1 MTPLSY
7 GMEMPTGTGSCYCL
21 RLKRSG
27 WPYIDLYNYGTD
39 NNIVEGSTDGLGRA
53 LCDGKWHHA
62 AVTLW
67 AQYYSANSEVWI
79 DGNRAYSGYAIVRL
93 DTGTDYSYAS
103 VGGYSVQGNWQK
115 SLNGDLSRLRVYRRA
130 LSESEIRALSD
141 ELSPT
146 D

>member
-7 GMEMPTGTGSCYCL
+7 GMEITGGNGKCYCL
-21 RLKRSG
+21 KLGRSG
-27 WPYIDLYNYGTD
+27 WPFIDLYNYGTD
-39 NNIVEGSTDGLGRA
+39 NNIAEGSTDGLGRA

-67 AQYYSANSEVWI
+67 SENSRAYSEVWI
-79 DGNRAYSGYAIVRL
+79 DGNRAYRGYAIVRL
-93 DTGTDYSYAS
+93 DTGTDYSYAY
-103 VGGYSVQGNWQK
+103 VGGYSEQYNWRK
-115 SLNGDLSRLRVYRRA
+115 SLNGELSRLRVYGRA

>member
-7 GMEMPTGTGSCYCL
+7 GMEIPGGNGECYCL
-21 RLKRSG
+21 RLKGSG
-27 WPYIDLYNYGTD
+27 WPFIDLYNCGTD
-39 NNIVEGSTDGLGRA
+39 NNIAEGSTDGLGRA

-67 AQYYSANSEVWI
+67 SENSRAYSEVWI
-79 DGNRAYSGYAIVRL
+79 DGNRAYKSYAAVSL
-93 DTGTDYSYAS
+93 NTGTSYSYAY
-103 VGGYSVQGNWQK
+103 VGGYSREYNWIK
-115 SLNGDLSRLRVYRRA
+115 SLNGDLSRLRVYGRA

>member
-1 MTPLSY
+1 
-7 GMEMPTGTGSCYCL
+7 MEIPGGNGECYCL

-27 WPYIDLYNYGTD
+27 WPFIDLYNCGTD
-39 NNIVEGSTDGLGRA
+39 NNIAEGSTDGVGRA

-67 AQYYSANSEVWI
+67 SENSRAYSEVWI
-79 DGNRAYSGYAIVRL
+79 DGNRAYKSYAAGSL
-93 DTGTDYSYAS
+93 DTGTAYSYAI
-103 VGGYSVQGNWQK
+103 VGGNSEQYNWKK
-115 SLNGDLSRLRVYRRA
+115 SLNGGLSRLRVYGRA

>member
-1 MTPLSY
+1 
-7 GMEMPTGTGSCYCL
+7 MEIPGGAGKCYCL
-21 RLKRSG
+21 RLNRSG
-27 WPYIDLYNYGTD
+27 WPFIDLYNYGTD
-39 NNIVEGSTDGLGRA
+39 NNIAEGSTDGLGRA

-67 AQYYSANSEVWI
+67 SENARAYSEVWI
-79 DGNRAYSGYAIVRL
+79 DGNRAYKSYAAVSL
-93 DTGTDYSYAS
+93 DTGTGYSDAG
-103 VGGYSVQGNWQK
+103 VGGYSAQSNWMK
-115 SLNGDLSRLRVYRRA
+115 SLDGDLSRLRVYGRA

>member
-1 MTPLSY
+1 
-7 GMEMPTGTGSCYCL
+7 MEIPRGAGKCYCL
-21 RLKRSG
+21 RLNRSG
-27 WPYIDLYNYGTD
+27 WPFIDMYNYGTD

-67 AQYYSANSEVWI
+67 SENSRAYSEVWI
-79 DGNRAYSGYAIVRL
+79 DGNRAYKSYAAVNL
-93 DTGTDYSYAS
+93 NTGTAYSYAS
-103 VGGYSVQGNWQK
+103 VGGYSAEYNWIK
-115 SLNGDLSRLRVYRRA
+115 SLNGDLSRLRVYGRA

>member
-1 MTPLSY
+1 
-7 GMEMPTGTGSCYCL
+7 MEMPGGAGNCYCL
-21 RLKRSG
+21 KLGRSG
-27 WPYIDLYNYGTD
+27 WPFIDLYTRGTD
-39 NNIVEGSTDGLGRA
+39 SNIAEGSTDGVGRA

-67 AQYYSANSEVWI
+67 SENSRAYSEVWI
-79 DGNRAYSGYAIVRL
+79 DGNRAYKSYAAVSL
-93 DTGTDYSYAS
+93 NTGTAYSNAY
-103 VGGYSVQGNWQK
+103 VGGYSVQSNWIK
-115 SLNGDLSRLRVYRRA
+115 SLNGDLSRLRVYGRV

>member
-7 GMEMPTGTGSCYCL
+7 GMEIPGGAGKCYCL
-21 RLKRSG
+21 KLGRSG
-27 WPYIDLYNYGTD
+27 WPFIDLYNYGTD

-67 AQYYSANSEVWI
+67 PENSRAYSEVWI
-79 DGNRAYSGYAIVRL
+79 DGNRAYKSYAAVSL
-93 DTGTDYSYAS
+93 DTGTAYSYAG
-103 VGGYSVQGNWQK
+103 VGGCSEQSNWMR
-115 SLNGDLSRLRVYRRA
+115 SLNGDLSRLRVYGRA

>member
-1 MTPLSY
+1 
-7 GMEMPTGTGSCYCL
+7 MEVPGGNGNCYCL

-27 WPYIDLYNYGTD
+27 WPFIDLYNCGTD

-67 AQYYSANSEVWI
+67 SENSGSYSDVWI
-79 DGNRAYSGYAIVRL
+79 DGNRAYRGYAAVSL
-93 DTGTDYSYAS
+93 NTCTTYSFAI
-103 VGGYSVQGNWQK
+103 VGGYSVQSNWMK
-115 SLNGDLSRLRVYRRA
+115 SLSGDLSRLRVYGRV
-130 LSESEIRALSD
+130 LSESEIKALSD

>member
-1 MTPLSY
+1 MDIS
-7 GMEMPTGTGSCYCL
+7 GGDGRCYCL

-27 WPYIDLYNYGTD
+27 YPYIDLYNYGTD
-39 NNIVEGSTDGLGRA
+39 DNIVEGSTDGLGRA

-67 AQYYSANSEVWI
+67 SENSRSYGEVWI
-79 DGNRAYSGYAIVRL
+79 DGNRAYRGYAAVSL
-93 DTGTDYSYAS
+93 DTSTTYSPS
-103 VGGYSVQGNWQK
+103 VGGYSEQYNWRK
-115 SLNGDLSRLRVYRRA
+115 SLNGDLSRLRVYGRA

>member
-1 MTPLSY
+1 M
-7 GMEMPTGTGSCYCL
+7 
-21 RLKRSG
+21 
-27 WPYIDLYNYGTD
+27 YNYGTD
-39 NNIVEGSTDGLGRA
+39 NNIAEGSTDGLGRA

-67 AQYYSANSEVWI
+67 SENSRAYSEVWI
-79 DGNRAYSGYAIVRL
+79 DGNRAYKSYAAVSL
-93 DTGTDYSYAS
+93 NTGTSYSYAY
-103 VGGYSVQGNWQK
+103 VGGFSEEYNWRK
-115 SLNGDLSRLRVYRRA
+115 SLNGDLSRLRVYGRA

>member
-1 MTPLSY
+1 
-7 GMEMPTGTGSCYCL
+7 MEIPSGAGNCYCL
-21 RLKRSG
+21 RLNRSG

-39 NNIVEGSTDGLGRA
+39 NNIAEGSTDGLGRA

-67 AQYYSANSEVWI
+67 SENSRAYSEVWI
-79 DGNRAYSGYAIVRL
+79 DGNRAYRGYAAVSLR
-93 DTGTDYSYAS
+93 TGAESSHAI
-103 VGGYSVQGNWQK
+103 VGGFSGQYNWIK
-115 SLNGDLSRLRVYRRA
+115 SLNGDLSRLRVYGRV

>member
-1 MTPLSY
+1 
-7 GMEMPTGTGSCYCL
+7 MEMPGGAGECYCL
-21 RLKRSG
+21 KLGRSG
-27 WPYIDLYNYGTD
+27 WPFIDLYNYGTD
-39 NNIVEGSTDGLGRA
+39 NNIAEGSTDGLGRA

-67 AQYYSANSEVWI
+67 SENSRAYSEVWI
-79 DGNRAYSGYAIVRL
+79 DGNRAYKSYAAVSL
-93 DTGTDYSYAS
+93 NTGTSYSYAY
-103 VGGYSVQGNWQK
+103 VGGYSEQYNWIN
-115 SLNGDLSRLRVYRRA
+115 SLNGDLSRLRVYGRA

>member
-1 MTPLSY
+1 
-7 GMEMPTGTGSCYCL
+7 MEIPGGNGKCYCL

-27 WPYIDLYNYGTD
+27 WLFIDLYNCGTD
-39 NNIVEGSTDGLGRA
+39 NNIVEGSTDGVGRA

-67 AQYYSANSEVWI
+67 SENSRAYSEVWI
-79 DGNRAYSGYAIVRL
+79 DGNRAYKSYAAVSL
-93 DTGTDYSYAS
+93 NTGTGYSYAS
-103 VGGYSVQGNWQK
+103 VGGYSAEYNWIK
-115 SLNGDLSRLRVYRRA
+115 SLNGDLSRLRVYGRA

>member
-1 MTPLSY
+1 
-7 GMEMPTGTGSCYCL
+7 MEIPGGNGKCYCL
-21 RLKRSG
+21 KLGRSG
-27 WPYIDLYNYGTD
+27 WPFIDLYNYGTD

-67 AQYYSANSEVWI
+67 SENSRAYSEVWI
-79 DGNRAYSGYAIVRL
+79 DGNRAYRGYAIVRL
-93 DTGTDYSYAS
+93 DTDATYLDAY
-103 VGGYSVQGNWQK
+103 VGGYSKQSNWIK
-115 SLNGDLSRLRVYRRA
+115 SLNGDLSRLRVYGRA

>member
-1 MTPLSY
+1 
-7 GMEMPTGTGSCYCL
+7 MEIPDGNGRCYCL

-27 WPYIDLYNYGTD
+27 WPFIDMYNYGTD

-67 AQYYSANSEVWI
+67 SENSGSYSDVWI
-79 DGNRAYSGYAIVRL
+79 DGNRAYRGYTTVSL
-93 DTGTDYSYAS
+93 NTDTAYSYAS
-103 VGGYSVQGNWQK
+103 VGGYSAEYNWQK
-115 SLNGDLSRLRVYRRA
+115 SINGDLSRLRVYGRA
-130 LSESEIRALSD
+130 LSESEIKALSD

>member
-7 GMEMPTGTGSCYCL
+7 GMELPTGSGYCYCL

-27 WPYIDLYNYGTD
+27 WPYIDLYNSGTD
-39 NNIVEGSTDGLGRA
+39 RNIVEGSTDGLGRA

-67 AQYYSANSEVWI
+67 AQYNSVYSEVWI
-79 DGNRAYSGYAIVRL
+79 DGNKAYRGYAIVRL
-93 DTGTDYSYAS
+93 DTDADYSYAY
-103 VGGYSVQGNWQK
+103 VGGYSEQRNWRK
-115 SLNGDLSRLRVYRRA
+115 SLNGDLSRLRVYGRA

>member
-7 GMEMPTGTGSCYCL
+7 GMEIPSGDGRCYCL

-67 AQYYSANSEVWI
+67 SENSRSYSEVWI
-79 DGNRAYSGYAIVRL
+79 DGNRAYRGYAAVRL
-93 DTGTDYSYAS
+93 NTGTINSFAS
-103 VGGYSVQGNWQK
+103 VGGYSAQSNWVK
-115 SLNGDLSRLRVYRRA
+115 SPNCDLSRLRVYGRA

>member
-7 GMEMPTGTGSCYCL
+7 GMEIPGGNGKCYCL
-21 RLKRSG
+21 KLGRSG
-27 WPYIDLYNYGTD
+27 WPFIDMYNYGTD

-67 AQYYSANSEVWI
+67 SENSRSYSEVWI
-79 DGNRAYSGYAIVRL
+79 DGNRAYKSYAAVSL
-93 DTGTDYSYAS
+93 DTGTAYSYAY
-103 VGGYSVQGNWQK
+103 VGGYSEQYNWRK
-115 SLNGDLSRLRVYRRA
+115 SLNGDLSRLRVYGRA

>member
-1 MTPLSY
+1 
-7 GMEMPTGTGSCYCL
+7 MEMTGGNGKCYCL
-21 RLKRSG
+21 RLNRSG
-27 WPYIDLYNYGTD
+27 WPFIDLYNRGTD

-67 AQYYSANSEVWI
+67 PENSRAYSEVWI
-79 DGNRAYSGYAIVRL
+79 DGNRAYKSYAAVSL
-93 DTGTDYSYAS
+93 TTSTAYSYAY
-103 VGGYSVQGNWQK
+103 VGGYSEEYNWRN
-115 SLNGDLSRLRVYRRA
+115 SLNGELSRLRVYGRA

>member
-1 MTPLSY
+1 
-7 GMEMPTGTGSCYCL
+7 MEVPGGKGNCYCL

-27 WPYIDLYNYGTD
+27 WPFIDLYNCGTD
-39 NNIVEGSTDGLGRA
+39 NSIVEGSTDGLGRA

-67 AQYYSANSEVWI
+67 SENSGSYSDVWI
-79 DGNRAYSGYAIVRL
+79 DGNRAYRGYTAVSFYT
-93 DTGTDYSYAS
+93 DTYYSYAY
-103 VGGYSVQGNWQK
+103 VGGYSVQGNWMK
-115 SLNGDLSRLRVYRRA
+115 SPNCDLSRLRVYGRA
-130 LSESEIRALSD
+130 LSESEIKALSD

>member
-1 MTPLSY
+1 
-7 GMEMPTGTGSCYCL
+7 MEIPSGNGNCYCL
-21 RLKRSG
+21 KLGRSG
-27 WPYIDLYNYGTD
+27 WPFIDLYNRGTD

-67 AQYYSANSEVWI
+67 SENSGSYSDVWI
-79 DGNRAYSGYAIVRL
+79 DGNRAYRGYTAASFS
-93 DTGTDYSYAS
+93 TGTRYSYAI
-103 VGGYSVQGNWQK
+103 VGGYSEQYNWMS
-115 SLNGDLSRLRVYRRA
+115 SLNGDLSRLRVYGRA

>member
-1 MTPLSY
+1 
-7 GMEMPTGTGSCYCL
+7 MEMPTGAGECYCL
-21 RLKRSG
+21 KLGRSG
-27 WPYIDLYNYGTD
+27 WPFIDLYNYGTD

-67 AQYYSANSEVWI
+67 SENSRAYSEVWI
-79 DGNRAYSGYAIVRL
+79 DGNRAYKSYAAVSL
-93 DTGTDYSYAS
+93 NTYTSYSYAY
-103 VGGYSVQGNWQK
+103 VGGYSAEYNWMK
-115 SLNGDLSRLRVYRRA
+115 SLNGDLSRLRVYGRA

>member
-1 MTPLSY
+1 M
-7 GMEMPTGTGSCYCL
+7 
-21 RLKRSG
+21 
-27 WPYIDLYNYGTD
+27 YNYGTD

-67 AQYYSANSEVWI
+67 SENSRAYSEVWI
-79 DGNRAYSGYAIVRL
+79 DGNRAYKSYAAVSL
-93 DTGTDYSYAS
+93 NTGTRYSYAY
-103 VGGYSVQGNWQK
+103 VGGYSEQSNWVNP
-115 SLNGDLSRLRVYRRA
+115 LNGDLSRLRVYGRA
-130 LSESEIRALSD
+130 LSENEIRALSD

>member
-1 MTPLSY
+1 
-7 GMEMPTGTGSCYCL
+7 MEMPTGTGNCYCL
-21 RLKRSG
+21 KLGRSG
-27 WPYIDLYNYGTD
+27 WPFIDLYNYGTD
-39 NNIVEGSTDGLGRA
+39 NNIVKGSTDGLGRA

-67 AQYYSANSEVWI
+67 SENSRAYSEVWI
-79 DGNRAYSGYAIVRL
+79 DGNRAYKSYAAGSL
-93 DTGTDYSYAS
+93 DTDATYSYAY
-103 VGGYSVQGNWQK
+103 VGGYSAQYNWMS
-115 SLNGDLSRLRVYRRA
+115 SLNGDLSRLRVYGRA

>member
-1 MTPLSY
+1 M
-7 GMEMPTGTGSCYCL
+7 
-21 RLKRSG
+21 
-27 WPYIDLYNYGTD
+27 YNYGTD

-67 AQYYSANSEVWI
+67 SENSRAYSEVWI
-79 DGNRAYSGYAIVRL
+79 DGNRAYKSYAAGSL
-93 DTGTDYSYAS
+93 NTGTAYSYAS
-103 VGGYSVQGNWQK
+103 VGGFSEEYNWRK
-115 SLNGDLSRLRVYRRA
+115 SLNGDLSRLRVYGRA